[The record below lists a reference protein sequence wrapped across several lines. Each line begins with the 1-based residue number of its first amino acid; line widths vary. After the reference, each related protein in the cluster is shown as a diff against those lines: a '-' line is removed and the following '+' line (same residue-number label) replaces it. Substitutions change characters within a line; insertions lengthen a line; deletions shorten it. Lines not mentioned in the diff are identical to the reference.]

1 MSASTQRKNRLAE
14 IEAGTYKKQTSLKQ
28 QDEKKAKEKR
38 TAIICSAVVVVIVL
52 AAILLNLIPALQRRA
67 ELRRYTDGVA
77 VTIGDRDYS
86 PAEINYY
93 YGTQFNSFANNYGF
107 FYGLDASQGPV
118 GLGSMAY
125 TGPAIEGKNLVSW
138 RDYFLDATYQQL
150 SQVQELLKYARENN
164 ITLTDEEKQSVEDEI
179 SSFSS
184 YAVMYGFTDVDQFLS
199 AYYGT
204 GFTQETMRTLNLE
217 SALANKAYTSY
228 QDSLSFTPE
237 ELAEEFASFN
247 GDYDSYS
254 FATYTVTVRET
265 ENEDE
270 SELAERLVQHDAEE
284 IIKAYN
290 ESEAE
295 DLYERFNAYI
305 EQELGE
311 SATRRD
317 NTSGQ
322 YLDEL
327 YAEWLKD
334 EARQAGDLEQFSD
347 EDGNCTLVLF
357 LDHASAAY
365 PTVNVRHILIK
376 AEQGEDGTW
385 SDEALAA
392 AQAEAERIL
401 AEFES
406 GDKTEESFAALA
418 GQYSEDPGSAE
429 NGGLYENVHKGQMVP
444 EFEDF
449 CFAEGRQV
457 GDTGIVYGTNGGY
470 AGYHVMY
477 YVGEGRMYSDVL
489 AENTLISEAMSSWL
503 ESAALTVTPGPE
515 EALVDPV
522 TGPVV
527 PAADEALP
535 EDEAVADEETAPEE

>member
-28 QDEKKAKEKR
+28 QDEKKAREKR

-67 ELRRYTDGVA
+67 ELRRYTEGVA

-93 YGTQFNSFANNYGF
+93 YGTQFNNFANNYGY

-150 SQVQELLKYARENN
+150 SQIQGLLKYARENN
-164 ITLTDEEKQSVEDEI
+164 ITLTDEEKQRVEDEI
-179 SSFSS
+179 ANFSN
-184 YAVMYGFTDVDQFLS
+184 YAVMYGFADVDQFLS

-217 SALANKAYTSY
+217 SALADKAYTSY

-237 ELAEEFASFN
+237 ELAEKFASFN

-254 FATYTVTVRET
+254 FATYTVTARET

-270 SELAERLVQHDAEE
+270 SELAERLVQHDVEE
-284 IIKAYN
+284 IVKAYS

-317 NTSGQ
+317 KTSGQ

-392 AQAEAERIL
+392 AKAEAERIL

-418 GQYSEDPGSAE
+418 GQYSQDPGSAE
-429 NGGLYENVHKGQMVP
+429 NGGLYENVYQGQMVP

-449 CFAEGRQV
+449 CFAEGRQA

-489 AENTLISEAMSSWL
+489 AENTLISEAMTAWL
-503 ESAALTVTPGPE
+503 EGAAQTVAPGAE

-527 PAADEALP
+527 SAADEALP